1 MSFPAVYAVG
11 LCYTAKRE
19 FSKTKEFHRGLTGR
33 VFTASHY
40 KSRCASLIQVTVVL
54 KVNAADPRVNGISNM
69 WLGKSKVDSS
79 DVNQTAPDFEPWCTL
94 STTACSHFK

>member
-1 MSFPAVYAVG
+1 M
-11 LCYTAKRE
+11 
-19 FSKTKEFHRGLTGR
+19 
-33 VFTASHY
+33 
-40 KSRCASLIQVTVVL
+40 VL